1 MKKKYQIE
9 YEYINYQYYSEWRK
23 SQCSIM
29 AENEQTAIESCTR
42 SAVPDEDCGEI
53 KIIKIICENA

>member
-9 YEYINYQYYSEWRK
+9 YESINWQYDTAWHK

-29 AENEQTAIESCTR
+29 AENEQQAIASCTH
-42 SAVPDEDCGEI
+42 SAAPHKDSAI
-53 KIIKIICENA
+53 KIIKIICENT